1 MCSSLPRGIACSSAA
16 SKWLSISEPEAIT
29 ALTAV
34 LASSA
39 PRKYT
44 CQTNVGPQTYEATL
58 INEQGLVL
66 QTNLT
71 SGTTR
76 TVRVSPVG
84 PDGAPHFEVLAQESG
99 WKPGLA
105 AWVPVDD
112 AFAQMLAACAAGH
125 GDCHYMGEG
134 GKAFTV
140 MSPLSSPALP

>member
-1 MCSSLPRGIACSSAA
+1 MLYLLAESSPDFLFHPLRRSQQEIVD
-16 SKWLSISEPEAIT
+16 IH
-29 ALTAV
+29 
-34 LASSA
+34 
-39 PRKYT
+39 
-44 CQTNVGPQTYEATL
+44 
-58 INEQGLVL
+58 NEQGLVL